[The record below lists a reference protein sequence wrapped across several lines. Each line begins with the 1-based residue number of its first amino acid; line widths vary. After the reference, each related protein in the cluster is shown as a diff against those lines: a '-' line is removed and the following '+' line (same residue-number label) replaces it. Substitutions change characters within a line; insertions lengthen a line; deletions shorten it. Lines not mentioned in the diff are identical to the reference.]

1 MGFMV
6 IVSLIEMSGRVATA
20 QTMTWTGVDS
30 SGGAAFW
37 SNPLNWT
44 NGGGS
49 PPGVGNPT
57 EFGTV
62 AVGASKTVT
71 SFNVGDQAQSMTF
84 STGATDF
91 TFQTDNFTPTRIAL
105 NGNLSNLSSNRQ
117 RFNLGLDITG
127 AGRTI
132 SNANNGS
139 GGLTFNRSVTNT
151 GNTLT
156 VSNANT
162 SASVDFTDSV
172 TGVTAAT
179 VRNSGAGFTNYQIVN
194 ANGFENTSSG
204 QVNVSGVVRIA
215 TDSALTIT
223 KSGAGSIGF
232 NGAVVSQLS
241 APGSALRAINV
252 NNNIAGG
259 TVAFNSNVT
268 ASTITTTGIG
278 TTRFG
283 TGTVGSAVTVGAG
296 GKMDGVGTITGLTT
310 IAGGANYSAGA
321 GVGVVGSQTLSGGLT
336 FDTNGANPNFT
347 WDLVNG
353 TGFDSINLAG
363 SALNIGS
370 NFVTQINLS
379 GTGLSTAGETVFDVF
394 RNMSNNIDV
403 NNFGSSFIVANNP
416 LDHVFSWRV
425 SSDTSGFKASIVAVP
440 EPSSMALIGMAG
452 LIGVV
457 YARRRAKKNQA

>member
-1 MGFMV
+1 LQTFGVNVNFSGTPRIISNTGTGSGALV
-6 IVSLIEMSGRVATA
+6 FNNAVTNAGNSL
-20 QTMTWTGVDS
+20 
-30 SGGAAFW
+30 
-37 SNPLNWT
+37 
-44 NGGGS
+44 
-49 PPGVGNPT
+49 
-57 EFGTV
+57 
-62 AVGASKTVT
+62 TVT
-71 SFNVGDQAQSMTF
+71 
-84 STGATDF
+84 
-91 TFQTDNFTPTRIAL
+91 
-105 NGNLSNLSSNRQ
+105 
-117 RFNLGLDITG
+117 
-127 AGRTI
+127 
-132 SNANNGS
+132 
-139 GGLTFNRSVTNT
+139 
-151 GNTLT
+151 
-156 VSNANT
+156 NANT
-162 SASVDFTDSV
+162 SAAVNFNNSAS
-172 TGVTAAT
+172 AT
-179 VRNSGAGFTNYQIVN
+179 TIINNGAGFTNYNAVN

-440 EPSSMALIGMAG
+440 EPSSMALLGMAG
-452 LIGVV
+452 LIGGV